1 MTFKFLCSHS
11 EWSICILIFMRK
23 NSVISIFHFIQL
35 PNSPHYCYYLF
46 IHFHYPPFAYQFH
59 YPPSKTFFSFLLFL
73 ILKPLPKPNKQS
85 FQPEHLFCRFWNPFE
100 NPSSFRVCAISL
112 FSSLKVQGISK
123 NICLSYLMRALE
135 LICSH
140 SLMPKFLLFPLEIRG
155 MSKNIS
161 SFYLLKAT

>member
-59 YPPSKTFFSFLLFL
+59 YPPSKTFFSFF
-73 ILKPLPKPNKQS
+73 S
-85 FQPEHLFCRFWNPFE
+85 FWFWNPFQNPTNKVSSLNTCFVDFE

-123 NICLSYLMRALE
+123 TICLSYLMRALE

-140 SLMPKFLLFPLEIRG
+140 SLMPIFLLFPLEIRG

>member
-1 MTFKFLCSHS
+1 MVY
-11 EWSICILIFMRK
+11 M
-23 NSVISIFHFIQL
+23 
-35 PNSPHYCYYLF
+35 YLD
-46 IHFHYPPFAYQFH
+46 IHEKEFGDQY
-59 YPPSKTFFSFLLFL
+59 FSFHSASQFSSLSSLLLLPVHSFSLSTIKNIFFFFL
-73 ILKPLPKPNKQS
+73 FFLKPLPKHNKQS

-123 NICLSYLMRALE
+123 NICLSYLMRALK
-135 LICSH
+135 LICPH
-140 SLMPKFLLFPLEIRG
+140 SLMPIFLLFPLEIRG